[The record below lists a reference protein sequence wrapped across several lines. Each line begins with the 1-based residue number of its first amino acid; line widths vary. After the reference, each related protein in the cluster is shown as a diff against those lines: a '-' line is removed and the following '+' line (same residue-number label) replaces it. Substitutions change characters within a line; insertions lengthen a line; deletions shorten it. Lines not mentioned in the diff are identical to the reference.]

1 MGYHAGPEATPSLG
15 QKSEPTTVRRDHG
28 HTFWA
33 LRSMPGA
40 EGEGLQEQP
49 GRRIAG
55 PGSELL
61 LQLSPVQY
69 PFAETCSP
77 AQKQIKDGFRPPV
90 RERTARHFTTVG
102 VEQVRDAG
110 EEDVGEDQKD
120 DGYPEIASYGR
131 PLGASFHR
139 SNRKSSNREGKCQTK
154 QSPPPPTP

>member
-1 MGYHAGPEATPSLG
+1 MGYHAGPEATPALG
-15 QKSEPTTVRRDHG
+15 QTSEPTTVRRDHG
-28 HTFWA
+28 HKFWA

-110 EEDVGEDQKD
+110 EKDVG
-120 DGYPEIASYGR
+120 
-131 PLGASFHR
+131 
-139 SNRKSSNREGKCQTK
+139 
-154 QSPPPPTP
+154 